1 MIKLI
6 AVDLGGTLLTDN
18 NTISQ
23 TNIEALNYAK
33 SKGIKIALTTAR
45 MYSST
50 KYISKLIKCDYG
62 IFSNG
67 CFVYDITTNCIIR
80 EQLLQTKAILELIEY
95 AKSKNIYVHLNH
107 RFKEGSDA
115 KKYFTLKHL
124 LLNEKYPEELKSN
137 IFLVKDLITHILN
150 SDDILKIIFVSEM
163 SLDIILKELTDILK
177 KHNLSITE
185 YYKNLNEVAIGKTIN
200 YIEIGQKMDTK
211 LSGLNSLLE
220 YMNIDREK
228 ILFIGDGEND
238 YTMFSE
244 VENTACMN
252 NGSKKVKK
260 LATYITTNNN
270 NNSGVAESIYHFV
283 K

>member
-6 AVDLGGTLLTDN
+6 AVDLGGTLLADN
-18 NTISQ
+18 NTTSQ
-23 TNIEALNYAK
+23 ANIEALNYAK
-33 SKGIKIALTTAR
+33 SKGIKIALATAR

-50 KYISKLIKCDYG
+50 KYISELIKCDYG

-67 CFVYDITTNCIIR
+67 SFVYDIKTNCIVR
-80 EQLLQTKAILELIEY
+80 EQLLQIKAILELVKY
-95 AKSKNIYVHLNH
+95 ARSKEIYVHLNH

-115 KKYFTLKHL
+115 NEYFTLKHL

-137 IFLVKDLITHILN
+137 IFLVKDIITHILG

-163 SLDIILKELTDILK
+163 SLDTVLKEISDILIK
-177 KHNLSITE
+177 FNLSVTE
-185 YYKNLNEVAIGKTIN
+185 YYENLNEIAIGKTIN

-220 YMNIDREK
+220 YMNIDRKE
-228 ILFIGDGEND
+228 ILFIGDGDND
-238 YTMFSE
+238 YTMFKE

-252 NGSKKVKK
+252 NGSQKVKK

>member
-6 AVDLGGTLLTDN
+6 AVDLGGTLLADN

-23 TNIEALNYAK
+23 TNLEALNFAR
-33 SKGIKIALTTAR
+33 SKGIKISLATAR

-50 KYISKLIKCDYG
+50 KYISKLIKSDYG

-67 CFVYDITTNCIIR
+67 SFVYDIASNFIVR
-80 EQLLQTKAILELIEY
+80 EQLLQSKAILELIKF
-95 AKSKNIYVHLNH
+95 AKSKGIYVHLNH
-107 RFKEGSDA
+107 RFKEGADSRE
-115 KKYFTLKHL
+115 YFTLKHMM
-124 LLNEKYPEELKSN
+124 LNEKYPEELKSD
-137 IFLVKDLITHILN
+137 IFLTDNLINHVIK
-150 SDDILKIIFVSEM
+150 SDDILKIIFVSDLP
-163 SLDIILKELTDILK
+163 LDTVLEEITLILK
-177 KHNLSITE
+177 KHDLSITE

-200 YIEIGQKMDTK
+200 YIEIGQSMDTK

-220 YMNIDREK
+220 YMSISREE

-238 YTMFSE
+238 YTMFNE
-244 VENTACMN
+244 VENTACMS
-252 NGSKKVKK
+252 NGDEKVKK
-260 LATYITTNNN
+260 LASYVTKNNN

>member
-6 AVDLGGTLLTDN
+6 AVDLGGTLLADN

-23 TNIEALNYAK
+23 ANIEALNYAK
-33 SKGIKIALTTAR
+33 SKGIKIALATAR

-50 KYISKLIKCDYG
+50 KYISELIKCDYG

-67 CFVYDITTNCIIR
+67 SFVYDIKTNCIVR
-80 EQLLQTKAILELIEY
+80 EQLLQIKAILELVKY
-95 AKSKNIYVHLNH
+95 ARSKEIYVHLNH

-115 KKYFTLKHL
+115 NEYFTLKHL

-137 IFLVKDLITHILN
+137 IFLVKDIITHILG

-163 SLDIILKELTDILK
+163 SLDTALKEISDILIK
-177 KHNLSITE
+177 FNLSVTE
-185 YYKNLNEVAIGKTIN
+185 YYENLNEIAIGKTIN

-220 YMNIDREK
+220 YMNIDRKE
-228 ILFIGDGEND
+228 ILFIGDGDND
-238 YTMFSE
+238 YTMFKE

-252 NGSKKVKK
+252 NGSQKVKK